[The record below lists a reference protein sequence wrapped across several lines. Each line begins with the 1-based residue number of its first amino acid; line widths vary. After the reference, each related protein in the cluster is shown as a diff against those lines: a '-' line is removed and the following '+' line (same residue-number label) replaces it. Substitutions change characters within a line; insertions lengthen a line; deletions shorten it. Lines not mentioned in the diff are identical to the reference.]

1 MMAYRPLALKGDH
14 AGVVV
19 VILTQLRCI
28 QVRDSES

>member
-1 MMAYRPLALKGDH
+1 MMAYRPLALKGD